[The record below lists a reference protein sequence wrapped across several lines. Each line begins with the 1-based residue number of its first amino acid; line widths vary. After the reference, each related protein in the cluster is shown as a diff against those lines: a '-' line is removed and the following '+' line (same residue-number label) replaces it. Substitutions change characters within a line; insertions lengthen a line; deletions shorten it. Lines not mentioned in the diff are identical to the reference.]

1 MTDNVSFS
9 CIEAIANKR
18 HWKEAYMRCLIVSL
32 ESFQKGII
40 PEEVKQYIDSCEI
53 EPFIILDESSKIKT
67 NNPCKESKKSKRT
80 QAILKLNK
88 TGQRCILTGT
98 FMSKSPVNAYDQMNF
113 LKDGFFPE
121 SIFSFAEHYVIRR
134 TLPSVR
140 GTRITITQK
149 DYETIRKRLLRFK
162 DNEVMLKNAINSVC
176 SFYGVSIEDCRHI
189 MEHEEYTPFKNMEEL
204 WQRIGDVCL
213 KVDRKTSTDL
223 PPKVYKVY
231 NVDITKEQLKLYL
244 QLQNQHCTDRVT
256 VDNGLKLYLRFQDI
270 CNGYEPVETEELT
283 ESGQHKVELVP
294 LKENPKL
301 DMLEEVIEEIGNSQ
315 VVIWCSRTKLLYDA
329 EKRMRDLGYTT
340 AIYDGKISKDER
352 EKGYQ
357 SFAEGKTQLIF
368 INQASGAYGLDGLK
382 EADYAVYLCNSY
394 SVEQRLQSENR
405 IYRGNITRNKYIIDL
420 TLKGTVEEKITAC
433 LKLGEEL
440 LDTGRTDVELFK
452 YFGK

>member
-1 MTDNVSFS
+1 MKS
-9 CIEAIANKR
+9 
-18 HWKEAYMRCLIVSL
+18 LIVSL
-32 ESFQKGII
+32 ESFQKGGI

-140 GTRITITQK
+140 GARVTITQK

-189 MEHEEYTPFKNMEEL
+189 MEHEEYTPFKNIDEL
-204 WQRIGDVCL
+204 WSRIGDTCI
-213 KVDRKTSTDL
+213 KVDREMSCDI
-223 PPKVYKVY
+223 PPKIYKSY
-231 NVDITKEQLKLYL
+231 NVSLTKEQLKLYL
-244 QLQNQHCTDRVT
+244 QLQNQHCTDRIT
-256 VDNGLKLYLRFQDI
+256 VDNGLKLYLRFQDV
-270 CNGYEPVETEELT
+270 CNGYEPVETEEIN
-283 ESGQHKVELVP
+283 ENGHHKVELIP

-301 DMLEEVIEEIGNSQ
+301 DMLEEVIDEIGNKQ

-329 EKRMRDLGYTT
+329 ENRMRGLGYTT
-340 AIYDGKISKDER
+340 AIYDGKIGRDKR
-352 EKGYQ
+352 EQGYK
-357 SFAEGKTQLIF
+357 SFAKGETQLLF
-368 INQASGAYGLDGLK
+368 ANPRSAGYGLDGLK
-382 EADYAVYLCNSY
+382 NCNYAIYLCNSY
-394 SVEQRLQSENR
+394 SVEERLQSENR
-405 IYRGNITRNKYIIDL
+405 IYRGTITCAKMIIDIQCIN
-420 TLKGTVEEKITAC
+420 TCEQRVVEA
-433 LKLGEEL
+433 LKLGKELVDCGTTDISLFTYGGNNEE
-440 LDTGRTDVELFK
+440 
-452 YFGK
+452 